1 MSVDAAVFPRRDV
14 TPVNNAYGNWQ
25 LLSQQ
30 ERAMI
35 DVQTLLLALGIG
47 NLSFAAL
54 VAVYT
59 GGTAKHPGLRLWM
72 WARLVLGISELLR
85 WVNEQTPHPWIELAE
100 PAGWVVAL
108 ALEVAAYCVFFQFR
122 HWRRVLYPATALVAL
137 VAVAAKAMG
146 APKYEMIAL
155 VSALIAILA
164 VAMGAIML
172 RPQRAGVPALQKI
185 IGANDMVFA
194 LAIGVWAW
202 TVWHDGSV
210 NMVQAT
216 PLQALVF
223 LCGYLI
229 MIVNGFGFLLLC
241 KQRDDT
247 QMQLLA
253 TTDCLTGL
261 ANRRAFFEQA
271 ESARLL
277 AARLRQPIALMMLDI
292 DHFKQLNDRFGH
304 ATGDEALVLFADTA
318 RQSLREHDIMGRL
331 GGEEFALALPGTDL
345 DGALQAAERL
355 RVAVNR
361 APLITSGSGYM
372 MTVSIGVVLIEPG
385 EALTAALARAD
396 HALYGAKTGGRN
408 RVQMGAP
415 MLRRA

>member
-1 MSVDAAVFPRRDV
+1 MRQFPSPRRY
-14 TPVNNAYGNWQ
+14 PVNNAYGYWQ
-25 LLSQQ
+25 LLFLQ

-35 DVQTLLLALGIG
+35 DIPTLLLVLGIG

-59 GGTAKHPGLRLWM
+59 GGTARHAGLRLWM
-72 WARLVLGISELLR
+72 WARLVLGVTELLR
-85 WVNEQTPHPWIELAE
+85 WVHERSPTRWIEDTE
-100 PAGWVVAL
+100 PVGWVIAL
-108 ALEVAAYCVFFQFR
+108 TLEVAAYCVFFQYR
-122 HWRRVLYPATALVAL
+122 NWRRVLYPTTALVAL
-137 VAVAAKAMG
+137 VVVTANAMG
-146 APKYEMIAL
+146 ALKYEMIAL
-155 VSALIAILA
+155 VSAIIGLFA
-164 VAMGAIML
+164 VAMSVIML
-172 RPQRAGVPALQKI
+172 RPRRGGVPTLQKI
-185 IGANDMVFA
+185 IGANDLVFA
-194 LAIGVWAW
+194 LAIGAWAW
-202 TVWHDGSV
+202 TVWSEASV
-210 NMVQAT
+210 SLAQAT
-216 PLQALVF
+216 PLQAVVF

-241 KQRDDT
+241 KQRDDA

-277 AARLRQPIALMMLDI
+277 AARLRKPIALMMLDI

-304 ATGDEALVLFADTA
+304 ASGDEALVLFADVSRRA
-318 RQSLREHDIMGRL
+318 LRDHDIMGRL

-355 RVAVNR
+355 RIAVNQ

-396 HALYGAKTGGRN
+396 NALYAAKSGGRN
-408 RVQMGAP
+408 RVEAGVQM
-415 MLRRA
+415 LKRA